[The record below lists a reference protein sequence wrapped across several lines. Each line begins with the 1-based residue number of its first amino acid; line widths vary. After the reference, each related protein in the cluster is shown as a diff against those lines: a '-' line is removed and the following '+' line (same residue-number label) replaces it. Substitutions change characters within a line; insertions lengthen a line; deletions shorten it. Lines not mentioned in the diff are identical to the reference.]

1 MTDDKQQT
9 LNPLTYMVDGCQM
22 REGISKYAQALSEG
36 DAIDNIHADKVQQY
50 EDGNRIIQK
59 SGFKTK
65 KEDR

>member
-50 EDGNRIIQK
+50 MQALDIKVEKEAQK
-59 SGFKTK
+59 
-65 KEDR
+65 